1 MTLTFFTIA
10 RTVPRPWAP
19 AGESPPE
26 FAVALGCEMH
36 HARDLV
42 YADEFDGLKRRQ
54 LDPIGIGCAV
64 CERMDCAQ
72 RAHPPVGHEVRF
84 DGHTRRIG
92 LYDLEG

>member
-1 MTLTFFTIA
+1 MA
-10 RTVPRPWAP
+10 RTVPRPWSP
-19 AGESPPE
+19 AGKDAPE

-42 YADEFDGLKRRQ
+42 YAGDLEGTKRRQ

-84 DGHTRRIG
+84 DGNSRRIG